1 MNPFVKNFDELLI
14 RISESSDSVLFIN
27 SKQEDCIFE
36 ELLIQSMVRFVN
48 GQSIKFTAIRNIK
61 LKPEF
66 KNKGHFTKFIEYLIL
81 LKRPLLIHDI
91 VNDSLIDFFLKYN
104 FGTFMD
110 CKHDLK
116 MLCMFKI
123 NFD

>member
-1 MNPFVKNFDELLI
+1 
-14 RISESSDSVLFIN
+14 
-27 SKQEDCIFE
+27 
-36 ELLIQSMVRFVN
+36 MVRFVN
-48 GQSIKFTAIRNIK
+48 GQSIKFIAIRNIK

-66 KNKGHFTKFIEYLIL
+66 KNKGHFTKFIESLIS

>member
-14 RISESSDSVLFIN
+14 RISESPDSVLFIN
-27 SKQEDCIFE
+27 SNQEDCIFE

-48 GQSIKFTAIRNIK
+48 GQNVKFIAIRNVK
-61 LKPEF
+61 LKQEF
-66 KNKGHFTKFIEYLIL
+66 KNKGHFTKFIESLIS